1 MPTGRES
8 YGNGVPIVVMGVT
21 PHQGERESRLQ
32 GKVEQVIR
40 CNRSRE
46 VRGMRTAETIL
57 NIIRERGQR
66 GLPVED
72 VYRLLYNPDLYLR
85 AYGKLNSN
93 AGAMTPGATPETVDG
108 MSLEKINTIIEALR
122 YERYRWTPARRTY
135 IPKKNG
141 KSRPL
146 GMPSWSDKLLQEV
159 IRSILEAYYEPQFS
173 EHSHGFRPK
182 RGCHTALLEI
192 TQKGRATKWFIEGDI
207 SACFD
212 RIDHTILLRILQ
224 EKIHDNR
231 FIRLI
236 KGLLDAGYL
245 ENWKY
250 NSTYSGVPQGAV
262 VSPILSNLVLD
273 KLDKYVEH
281 KLIPAYTRGLRR
293 SVYPPYRTLTLAAS
307 KARKAGNLEEARKL
321 SQQAQSIPSRD
332 PNDPN
337 FRRLWYTRYADDFLL
352 GIVGSKS
359 EAVEIKQKI
368 ATFLRDEL
376 KLELSEEKTLVTHA
390 RDEAAKF
397 LGYEIHI
404 LHADDKH
411 DHRGQRCINGSVGL
425 RIPRSVINSHC
436 AKYMRSGKAIHLAQ
450 RLSDDAYSIV
460 SQYQAEYRGVVQYY
474 RMAYNLHTLSKLKW
488 VMELSLVK
496 TLANKFKT
504 TCQKIYKRYRTTIET
519 KDGTYKVLQVKV
531 ERDGKP
537 PLITHFGGV
546 CLQWNKWVKID
557 DNQTNYIWNGR
568 SEVVQR
574 LLAQECE
581 ICGATDNIEVHHIRK
596 LADIKQ
602 KGRKERPEWML
613 KMSARKRKTLVVC
626 RQCHEKIQYGRYDG
640 DALKT

>member
-1 MPTGRES
+1 M
-8 YGNGVPIVVMGVT
+8 N
-21 PHQGERESRLQ
+21 HNER
-32 GKVEQVIR
+32 
-40 CNRSRE
+40 
-46 VRGMRTAETIL
+46 
-57 NIIRERGQR
+57 
-66 GLPVED
+66 
-72 VYRLLYNPDLYLR
+72 
-85 AYGKLNSN
+85 
-93 AGAMTPGATPETVDG
+93 
-108 MSLEKINTIIEALR
+108 
-122 YERYRWTPARRTY
+122 
-135 IPKKNG
+135 
-141 KSRPL
+141 
-146 GMPSWSDKLLQEV
+146 
-159 IRSILEAYYEPQFS
+159 

-281 KLIPAYTRGLRR
+281 KLIPAYTRGQRR

-352 GIVGSKS
+352 GVVGSKS

-411 DHRGQRCINGSVGL
+411 DQRGQRCINGSVGL

-460 SQYQAEYRGVVQYY
+460 SQYQAEYRGIAQYY
-474 RMAYNLHTLSKLKW
+474 RMAYNLHMLSKLKW

-496 TLANKFKT
+496 TLANKFRT
-504 TCQKIYKRYRTTIET
+504 TCQKIYKRYRATIET

-640 DALKT
+640 DTLKT

>member
-1 MPTGRES
+1 
-8 YGNGVPIVVMGVT
+8 
-21 PHQGERESRLQ
+21 
-32 GKVEQVIR
+32 
-40 CNRSRE
+40 
-46 VRGMRTAETIL
+46 MRTAETIL

-66 GLPVED
+66 ELPVKN

-85 AYGKLNSN
+85 AYAKLNSN

-122 YERYRWTPARRTY
+122 YERYRWTPVRRTY

-141 KSRPL
+141 KLRPL

-159 IRSILEAYYEPQFS
+159 IRTILEAYYEPQFS
-173 EHSHGFRPK
+173 EHSHGFRAK
-182 RGCHTALLEI
+182 RGCHTALKEI
-192 TQKGRATKWFIEGDI
+192 THKGRATKWFVEGDI
-207 SACFD
+207 CAYFD
-212 RIDHTILLRILQ
+212 RINHSILLNILQ
-224 EKIHDNR
+224 DKFQDNR

-250 NSTYSGVPQGAV
+250 NATYSGVPQGAV
-262 VSPILSNLVLD
+262 ISPILSNLVLD
-273 KLDKYVEH
+273 KLDKYVERE
-281 KLIPAYTRGLRR
+281 LIPAYTRGQRR
-293 SVYPPYRTLTLAAS
+293 RVYPPYRDLTMAAS
-307 KARKAGNLEEARKL
+307 IARKAGKLEQARKL
-321 SQQAQSIPSRD
+321 SQKAQSIPSRD

-376 KLELSEEKTLVTHA
+376 KLELSDEKTLVTHA
-390 RDEAAKF
+390 RDETAKF

-404 LHADDKH
+404 LHPDDKH

-425 RIPRSVINSHC
+425 KVPKSVIKDHC
-436 AKYMRSGKAIHLAQ
+436 VKYMRSGKPIHLAQ
-450 RLSDDAYSIV
+450 RVSDDAYSIV

-474 RMAYNLHTLSKLKW
+474 RMAYNLHTLSNLKR

-496 TLANKFKT
+496 TLAKKFKT
-504 TCQKIYKRYRTTIET
+504 SCRKIYKRYRTTIDT
-519 KDGTYKVLQVKV
+519 KDGTYRVLQVIV
-531 ERDGKP
+531 ERDSKKP
-537 PLITHFGGV
+537 LTTYFGGV
-546 CLQWNKWVKID
+546 SLRWNKWVKID
-557 DNQTNYIWNGR
+557 DKRDNHIWNRR

-581 ICGATDNIEVHHIRK
+581 LCGATDNIEVHHIRK
-596 LADIKQ
+596 LADIKLH
-602 KGRKERPEWML
+602 GRKERPEWML
-613 KMSARKRKTLVVC
+613 KMSARKRKTLIVC

-640 DALKT
+640 DTLKRKNYRKAT